1 MLSPV
6 VADGRKLRR
15 GFTTGMCA
23 AAAAK
28 GATIMLFQD
37 DWPDEVD
44 VATPAGPVLRL
55 KICSREKDGN
65 HARCCVVKDAGDDPD
80 ATNGLAVCATARK
93 TAAGVRIK
101 GGAGVGVV
109 TRPGLAV
116 APGHPAINPVP
127 RQLIENEVKKVLPAG
142 AGVEITISVP
152 GGEQAAAK
160 TMNPRLG
167 ILGGI
172 SILGTTG
179 IVEPMS
185 EKAFKTSLVPQIS
198 QALALGYRDVV
209 FAPGRRAERWAV
221 EKYGLPSGA
230 VVQVSN
236 FVGYLLAEGA
246 RLGVKRV
253 LLFGRLGKLGK
264 VAAGVFHTH
273 SRVADARREI
283 LTAHAALAGANRSVL
298 GQIWQSAT
306 AEEAAQIIQE
316 HGLGFLFSRLAEAAS
331 QRAREYVRGEL
342 FVGTVLTSLDGEILG
357 LDAGAKEI
365 GAELGWPGWPE
376 LK

>member
-1 MLSPV
+1 LLSPV
-6 VADGRKLRR
+6 VVDGKKLRR

-28 GATIMLFQD
+28 GAVLLLFGK
-37 DWPDEVD
+37 DWPVAVEVL
-44 VATPAGPVLRL
+44 APAGVKLNL
-55 KICSREKDGN
+55 KLENREKGAGY
-65 HARCCVVKDAGDDPD
+65 ARCCVVKDAGDDPD
-80 ATNGLAVCATARK
+80 VTAGLAVCATAK
-93 TAAGVRIK
+93 TAEAGVKIK

-109 TRPGLAV
+109 TRPGLAI
-116 APGHPAINPVP
+116 APGQPAINPVP
-127 RQLIENEVKKVLPAG
+127 RQVIENEVKKVLPAG
-142 AGVEITISVP
+142 TGVEITISVP
-152 GGEQAAAK
+152 GGEQVAAK

-179 IVEPMS
+179 LVEPMS
-185 EKAFKTSLVPQIS
+185 AEAWKSS
-198 QALALGYRDVV
+198 LALQVAQAVALGCRDLVLT
-209 FAPGRRAERWAV
+209 PGRRGEKWAV
-221 EKYGLPSGA
+221 EKYGLPARA
-230 VVQVSN
+230 VAQMSN
-236 FVGYLLAEGA
+236 FAGFMLAECVRRGA
-246 RLGVKRV
+246 KRV
-253 LLFGRLGKLGK
+253 LLFGHQGKLIK
-264 VAAGVFHTH
+264 IAAGIFHTH

-283 LTAHAALAGANRSVL
+283 LVAHAALAGAEREVL

-306 AEEAAQIIQE
+306 AEEAARIMQE
-316 HGLGFLFSRLAEAAS
+316 HGLGFLFHRLAETAS

-365 GAELGWPGWPE
+365 GAGLGRPGWPE